1 MKASSHLLHLS
12 IFGYWRAAVVT
23 LKERAQVTFSVFKSG
38 PTLGVDYF
46 LRLQWSPVNKKTN
59 KFTGANLKV
68 S

>member
-23 LKERAQVTFSVFKSG
+23 LKERAQVTFSVFKSE

-46 LRLQWSPVNKKTN
+46 VRHLLTKEQINSQARI
-59 KFTGANLKV
+59 
-68 S
+68 